1 MANALVSATDLEATA
16 EDRPAADLVV
26 MDLALAL
33 ADLVVMAL
41 ADLVVMALADLVV
54 MALVDLAAMIVV
66 TMTAALPALKTPR
79 SSVQSSPAPSSP
91 MT

>member
-1 MANALVSATDLEATA
+1 MANALVSATDLAATA
-16 EDRPAADLVV
+16 EDLPAADLVV
-26 MDLALAL
+26 MDLAL
-33 ADLVVMAL
+33 
-41 ADLVVMALADLVV
+41 ALADLVV

-79 SSVQSSPAPSSP
+79 SFVQSSPAPSSL

>member
-26 MDLALAL
+26 MDLAL
-33 ADLVVMAL
+33 AL